1 VIFLSKEKKDNK
13 RFLIRLFRLLGTV
26 CFIGAAAL
34 LVIVII
40 MQIDSVQEKYQQY
53 LDIIRDFEYEVAAL
67 GNHWLIIIVMF
78 LLYILRSMTPIYPYA
93 ALYII
98 TGMVFEAKWALLI
111 DFAGMA
117 FNVAFRYYTGI
128 QMGEGWMNKVLKR
141 HPAIRTAFTTDGK
154 SDPWVLFALR
164 FVPIF
169 PFNTV
174 SQLYGSFEYPFVKY
188 FLISMGALF
197 PRLISYTYIGNN
209 VYDPL
214 SGRFYIPLIVLFILS
229 GTSFFFMQGVLGLT
243 TRFSRKNKR
252 NTGKENENEQPDQNG

>member
-1 VIFLSKEKKDNK
+1 MLLARENKDKK
-13 RFLIRLFRLLGTV
+13 RFVIRLLRFLGTV
-26 CFIGAAAL
+26 CFIAAAAL
-34 LVIVII
+34 LAIVII

-53 LDIIRDFEYEVAAL
+53 LDIIRNFENEVAAL
-67 GNHWLIIIVMF
+67 GNHWLIIIVLF
-78 LLYILRSMTPIYPYA
+78 LLFILRSMTPIYPYA

-98 TGMVFEAKWALLI
+98 TGMVFEPRWAFLI
-111 DFAGMA
+111 DAAGMA

-128 QMGEGWMNKVLKR
+128 EMGEGWMNKVLRR
-141 HPAIRTAFTTDGK
+141 HPAINTAFTTEGK

-188 FLISMGALF
+188 FLISMAALF

-214 SGRFYIPLIVLFILS
+214 SGRFYIPLMVLFVLS
-229 GTSFFFMQGVLGLT
+229 GISFFFMQGMFGLST
-243 TRFSRKNKR
+243 KISFRKKGK
-252 NTGKENENEQPDQNG
+252 TGKEPENEQSDENG